1 MLPFV
6 LYAFISDEFDYGAV
20 SSLEFKDSQAA
31 KSYILKQIKTANE
44 VGKMSD
50 IFAIALY
57 EYVKT
62 LPITTPASEIYAL
75 TEAETIRLV
84 TVVGIPAPQNYD
96 KWLAFLA
103 SAEDASLSAAGRA
116 KEATFT
122 NVVTGATQQTVQD
135 VKDTADPRKSPWP
148 FIIGGALLLYLFR
161 Q

>member
-75 TEAETIRLV
+75 TEAETIR
-84 TVVGIPAPQNYD
+84 
-96 KWLAFLA
+96 
-103 SAEDASLSAAGRA
+103 
-116 KEATFT
+116 
-122 NVVTGATQQTVQD
+122 
-135 VKDTADPRKSPWP
+135 
-148 FIIGGALLLYLFR
+148 
-161 Q
+161 